1 MSAVSVATRPVP
13 TREPRRSAPPLE
25 VVTTR
30 TQRRARPRAVYA
42 AAGVLGVFAILLA
55 QLMLSIVLSDGA
67 YRITAL
73 EAQQLELDRTAQS
86 LGESLN
92 VLDSAQHLAAN
103 AESLGMVVSTTT
115 PTFLLLSDASVQG
128 TPRPAG
134 SGGGILEGRD
144 TYVGNVLLTDVPLV
158 ALTTT
163 AGGASLAESGVAAAP
178 SSSGS
183 LPSASG
189 GIPSP
194 DTR

>member
-1 MSAVSVATRPVP
+1 MSAIPLTALPRPV
-13 TREPRRSAPPLE
+13 RERRNDTAPLE

-30 TQRRARPRAVYA
+30 SQRRARPRAVYA
-42 AAGVLGVFAILLA
+42 VVGVLGVFAILLA

-86 LGESLN
+86 LGERLN
-92 VLDSAQHLAAN
+92 VLDSAQNLAAN
-103 AESLGMVVSTTT
+103 AESLGMVVSATT
-115 PTFLLLSDASVQG
+115 PTFLLLSDGSVQG

-134 SGGGILEGRD
+134 SGGGILEGQD
-144 TYVGNVLLTDVPLV
+144 THVGNVLLSDVPLV

-163 AGGASLAESGVAAAP
+163 GGGESVTDTGVATPP

-183 LPSASG
+183 VPSASS